1 MKICLFV
8 GRARTSL
15 VPPTP
20 AETSPEM
27 VSLNVVLHQFQSHP
41 DENKSVYR
49 FEAAWDSSLHNSVLL
64 NRYRSPTFK

>member
-1 MKICLFV
+1 M
-8 GRARTSL
+8 
-15 VPPTP
+15 PPTP